1 MYYPFF
7 IVYLVAGLAV
17 AIWAFRWALRNG
29 QFSDQQRARFLPLDE
44 EGEQPAVVITRLNR
58 YQAYLLLA
66 LAGSGMLA
74 LAAAIV
80 YVAVTGS

>member
-7 IVYLVAGLAV
+7 IVYLIVGFAV
-17 AIWAFRWALRNG
+17 TLWAFWWALRNG
-29 QFSDQQRARFLPLDE
+29 QFKDQQRARFLPLDE
-44 EGEQPAVVITRLNR
+44 EGEQAAVTVTRFHR

-74 LAAAIV
+74 LAAAVV
-80 YVAVTGS
+80 YIIISGG